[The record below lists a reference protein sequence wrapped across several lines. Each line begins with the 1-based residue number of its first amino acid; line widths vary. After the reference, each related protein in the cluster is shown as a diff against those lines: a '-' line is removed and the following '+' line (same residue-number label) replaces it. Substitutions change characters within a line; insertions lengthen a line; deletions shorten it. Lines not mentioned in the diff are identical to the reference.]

1 MDMWCN
7 SKLNEEANLQTLSGA
22 RPESAAYEE
31 KLTSSE
37 DQWWKTASS
46 QSFGINVRSVKS
58 SHEITTTGQQEACD
72 ECSRIAH
79 TAVMN

>member
-1 MDMWCN
+1 MV
-7 SKLNEEANLQTLSGA
+7 NLKRVFFGD
-22 RPESAAYEE
+22 YF
-31 KLTSSE
+31 SSE
-37 DQWWKTASS
+37 HLALSDLILSHLNHKTIPP